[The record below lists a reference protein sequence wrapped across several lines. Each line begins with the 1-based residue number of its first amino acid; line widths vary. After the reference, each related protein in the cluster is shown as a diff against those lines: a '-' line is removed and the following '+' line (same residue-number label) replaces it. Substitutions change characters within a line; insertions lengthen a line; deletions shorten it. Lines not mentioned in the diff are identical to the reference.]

1 MSNLKSKTFE
11 SYTLEDLSEK
21 SDFVTN
27 YLFEFKKNL
36 SANNKTWEDAYK
48 VAAYYFDHPDNS
60 QRNNMFKRI
69 RGEFSNLWTET
80 NNEYEL
86 PEVNSRN
93 QLLMWVCKK
102 QNESLKK
109 SGSSL
114 LNCNVQNLRT
124 KYGPNE
130 NEIEKLYHG
139 DFKMSF

>member
-1 MSNLKSKTFE
+1 MSSIKSKTYE
-11 SYTLEDLSEK
+11 SYSLEELSEK

-27 YLFEFKKNL
+27 YLFEFKKNIV
-36 SANNKTWEDAYK
+36 SNNRTWEDAYK
-48 VAAYYFDHPDNS
+48 VAAYYFDNPDNN
-60 QRNNMFKRI
+60 QRNTMFR
-69 RGEFSNLWTET
+69 RMRSEFSNLMSQT

-109 SGSSL
+109 SGSNL
-114 LNCNVQNLRT
+114 LNCNVNDLRS

-130 NEIEKLYHG
+130 REIDNLYHG